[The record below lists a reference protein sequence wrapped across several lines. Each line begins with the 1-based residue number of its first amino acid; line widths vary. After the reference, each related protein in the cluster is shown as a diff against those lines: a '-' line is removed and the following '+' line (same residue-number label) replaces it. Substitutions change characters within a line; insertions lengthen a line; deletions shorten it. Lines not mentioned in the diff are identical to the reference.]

1 MPLGWPRGKG
11 DWAAEVVREPTRQA
25 NETRASWKCMGRLAM
40 SDLYFVERMMRER
53 VRQIERDA
61 QLRSRLGVSRQQADP
76 VSARLRRRLGTWLI
90 RIGQRLREREN
101 ASYETTARSV
111 SGPRL
116 RPLVVAER
124 AGPDGT
130 GG

>member
-1 MPLGWPRGKG
+1 MPLGWPRGRG

-25 NETRASWKCMGRLAM
+25 NETRASWERMGRLAM

-61 QLRSRLGVSRQQADP
+61 ELRSRLGVSRQQVDP

-101 ASYETTARSV
+101 PSYETTARSV

>member
-1 MPLGWPRGKG
+1 
-11 DWAAEVVREPTRQA
+11 
-25 NETRASWKCMGRLAM
+25 M